1 MKSKNKRKN
10 GKNGFDKLLKQLLD
24 NKAKTAIAACLLV
37 LMLFMWVK
45 VLAGKGPAHTS
56 ASQSE
61 GIESQLKKI
70 KEAKAIEERIKIE
83 YVELPAIEGRHN
95 VLKRDFF
102 STGPVE
108 NKSKVEVVNNN
119 KDKDVSGLN
128 KKLSLEA
135 IEMGT
140 VPQVFINGK
149 LLGIGEI
156 LKVADGEQIYEFE
169 IKAISENEVKLKHKD
184 IEFKLSIGEPDDV
197 IE

>member
-1 MKSKNKRKN
+1 MKSKTKRKP
-10 GKNGFDKLLKQLLD
+10 GQNGFDKLLKPLLE

-37 LMLFMWVK
+37 LMSFMWVK
-45 VLAGKGPAHTS
+45 VLAGKGPAQTS

-70 KEAKAIEERIKIE
+70 KDAKAIEESIKIE

-102 STGPVE
+102 ATVSNE
-108 NKSKVEVVNNN
+108 NKSKIEVVNNN
-119 KDKDVSGLN
+119 QGTDVSGLS

-135 IEMGT
+135 IEMGQT
-140 VPQVFINGK
+140 PQAFINGK

-156 LKVADGEQIYEFE
+156 LKVAEGKRTYEFE
-169 IKAISENEVKLKHKD
+169 IITISENEVKLKHKD